1 MKSSILKKLIITA
14 SVLAIVTGFVGC
26 GTGDT
31 NKKKADTDKPQV
43 EESVAPKDNVDKEQA
58 KEDKS
63 IESVSIKETSVH
75 FIDTG
80 NSDAIL
86 IKGEKSVLID
96 GGDNNDEE
104 MIVEYLKKEGIKKL
118 DYMVATHNH
127 ADHIGGLDE
136 VLNDMEVGHVFVSN
150 GDGDSQTYRDF
161 ITAIA
166 GKKVEHGVPLDG
178 AKIEL
183 GNGAYMQMYNTN
195 GGSNTN
201 DESLITLY
209 VNGNDKFLFTGDAEK
224 GAELEVLSKLVDVDV
239 LKVGHHGSKTSTTNE
254 FLEKVNPEIAV
265 ITVGQDNKYNH
276 PDKEV
281 MDKLKA
287 DDITVYRTDENGTII
302 IKSTGD
308 GVKTDSKEGSYN
320 HGDDGFKTVKPGTV
334 DKADTEKPKEEEVI
348 KPEVEIKPEIDKLPE
363 EESIKPEKPPVE
375 EENSNSGSESVGKMV
390 WKSATG
396 KKYHSINDCGRMNPD
411 NAVEITIEA
420 AQSGGLEDCSKC

>member
-14 SVLAIVTGFVGC
+14 SVLAVVTGFVGC
-26 GTGDT
+26 GTGDA
-31 NKKKADTDKPQV
+31 NKKKADTDKPKV
-43 EESVAPKDNVDKEQA
+43 EESVAPKDNADKEQA

-63 IESVSIKETSVH
+63 TDSASIKETSVH

-118 DYMVATHNH
+118 DYMIATHNH

-136 VLNDMEVGHVFVSN
+136 VLNDMEVGHVFISN

-265 ITVGQDNKYNH
+265 ITVGEDNKYNH

-287 DDITVYRTDENGTII
+287 DDITVYRTDENGTVI

-320 HGDDGFKTVKPGTV
+320 HGDDGFETVNPGTV
-334 DKADTEKPKEEEVI
+334 DKADTEKPKEDIV
-348 KPEVEIKPEIDKLPE
+348 
-363 EESIKPEKPPVE
+363 KPEKPPIE
-375 EENSNSGSESVGKMV
+375 EGNSNSGSESVGKMV

-396 KKYHSINDCGRMNPD
+396 SKYHNINDCGRMNPD